1 MNSRFR
7 IYGAAVLAMIFW
19 SFSFIWFKIANES
32 FRPVT
37 IVFIR
42 LVMSVIILASYLLI
56 KKKFKKIKR
65 DDKKLFIMMSVFEPF
80 LYFLGESFGL
90 TYVSA
95 TVGSVLISIIPVVI
109 VIGAWIIFKERL
121 KLMNYAGIILSFIG
135 VLIFIINKNGTIS
148 FNMIGIS
155 LLMLAVFSAAG
166 YNLTLG
172 KLVGNYS
179 PVFIVFVQNLIG
191 TILFLPVFLI
201 SDLNHVLNS
210 PFSFNSLIPVIELAI
225 FASCGAFILFAFSV
239 RKMGVTKANVFTNF
253 IPVFTALFSFF
264 ILGDKL
270 TIQNVTGMLVVVTGL
285 IMSQMNGRK
294 KKNDEALVLTGK
306 TA

>member
-65 DDKKLFIMMSVFEPF
+65 DDKKLFILMSVFEPF

-191 TILFLPVFLI
+191 TILFLPVFVI

-210 PFSFNSLIPVIELAI
+210 PFPFNSLIPVIELAI